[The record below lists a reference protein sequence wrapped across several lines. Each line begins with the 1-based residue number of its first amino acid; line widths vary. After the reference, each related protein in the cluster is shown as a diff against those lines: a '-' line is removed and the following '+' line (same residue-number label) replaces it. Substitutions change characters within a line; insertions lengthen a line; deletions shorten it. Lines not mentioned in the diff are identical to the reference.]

1 MQSTEESFKEGG
13 DVKMSSYE
21 YMIKKSFD
29 YHLLPEDRLNE
40 LGQDEW
46 ELVAIVPPLDS
57 ESMPYCYYF
66 KRERE

>member
-1 MQSTEESFKEGG
+1 
-13 DVKMSSYE
+13 MSSYE